1 MPNIKDLY
9 DSIPGLKR
17 DFATNWKETTKSD
30 WKIDWDNAPGPAP
43 AAPVNTV
50 LPTISGVDVQEGK
63 TLHVSNG
70 TWTGTLPIVYAYQ
83 WNADGAPIADATDG
97 SYVLDTADVG
107 TVITCTVT
115 ATNNVG
121 TASVTTAA
129 TAAVVGAD

>member
-9 DSIPGLKR
+9 DSIPGLKK
-17 DFATNWKETTKSD
+17 DFKIDWKEDAKLD
-30 WKIDWDNAPGPAP
+30 WKIDWDNAPGPSP
-43 AAPVNTV
+43 AAPVNTT
-50 LPTISGVDVQEGK
+50 LPAITGVAQEGE
-63 TLHVSNG
+63 TLSVSDG
-70 TWTGTLPIVYAYQ
+70 KWTGTLPIVYTYQ

-97 SYVLDTADVG
+97 SYVLAAADVG

-129 TAAVVGAD
+129 TAEVVAAD